1 MRIALGADHAGVA
14 LKRDIAR
21 LLADLEHTV
30 EDEGTDSDA
39 PVDYPD
45 FAARVGHRV
54 ASGEAERGILICGT
68 GLGMAMAANKVRGV
82 RAAPVQD
89 LESARL
95 ARAHNDANVLT
106 LGARLL
112 DRARALDIVRV
123 FLETPFQGGRHERRL
138 EKIAAIERDTSAAG
152 E

>member
-30 EDEGTDSDA
+30 DDEGTDSDS

-54 ASGEAERGILICGT
+54 ASGAAERGILICGT

-82 RAAPVQD
+82 RAAPVHD

-138 EKIAAIERDTSAAG
+138 DKIAAIERDANAAG

>member
-21 LLADLEHTV
+21 LLTELEHAV

-45 FAARVGHRV
+45 FAARVAHRV
-54 ASGEAERGILICGT
+54 ASGSAERGILICGT
-68 GLGMAMAANKVRGV
+68 GLGMAMAANKVKGV
-82 RAAPVQD
+82 RAVPVHD

-95 ARAHNDANVLT
+95 AREHNNANVLT

-112 DRARALDIVRV
+112 DRSRALDIVRV

-138 EKIAAIERDTSAAG
+138 EKIAAIERDAG
-152 E
+152 ATGE